1 MQVTRK
7 QKLEKNHNVQALFG
21 LMFHN
26 QPFLRVQYMIL
37 CYLHHPVPLEYLTLQ
52 QGRIK
57 QTLKIIS

>member
-26 QPFLRVQYMIL
+26 QSFLRVQCMIY
-37 CYLHHPVPLEYLTLQ
+37 CYLRHPIPLKYLTLQ
-52 QGRIK
+52 QGTIK
-57 QTLKIIS
+57 P